1 MNFDF
6 LDAVKGLFNN
16 DLISKA
22 ASYLDESELGIKR
35 ALNAIIP
42 VSIAGIINRAQSS
55 PELVFTSAK
64 EVFNS
69 GIINKIG
76 DSFRP
81 GAGGMTPLAPSLIT
95 SVLGDKFSSV
105 ANAVSDSTGLKS
117 SSICTLFA
125 NIIPLALGLLGKN
138 AIESNQSPGN
148 LASWLSLQKHETLSL
163 IPSGLNLSS
172 VLPGFRSG
180 ANMIP
185 PIIPKKRAS
194 WLLPA
199 LITLATLFLILWL
212 FRKP

>member
-6 LDAVKGLFNN
+6 LDAVKGFFNN

-35 ALNAIIP
+35 ALNAVIP

-55 PELVFTSAK
+55 PELLFTSAK

-81 GAGGMTPLAPSLIT
+81 GGGGVPPLAPSLIT
-95 SVLGDKFSSV
+95 SVLGDKFGSV
-105 ANAVSDSTGLKS
+105 ANAVSDSTGLKN
-117 SSICTLFA
+117 SSICTLFGS
-125 NIIPLALGLLGKN
+125 IIPLALGLLGKK
-138 AIESNQSPGN
+138 AIESNQSPGS
-148 LASWLSLQKHETLSL
+148 LASWLGSQKHETLSS

-172 VLPGFRSG
+172 VLPGFRSVVNVV
-180 ANMIP
+180 AP
-185 PIIPKKRAS
+185 AIPKRRTG

>member
-6 LDAVKGLFNN
+6 LDAVKGFFNN

-35 ALNAIIP
+35 ALNAVIP

-69 GIINKIG
+69 GIINRIG

-81 GAGGMTPLAPSLIT
+81 GGGGVPPLAPSLIT
-95 SVLGDKFSSV
+95 SVLGDKFGSV
-105 ANAVSDSTGLKS
+105 ANAVSDSTGLKN

-125 NIIPLALGLLGKN
+125 NIIPLSLGLLGKN
-138 AIESNQSPGN
+138 AVESNQSAVS
-148 LASWLSLQKHETLSL
+148 LASWLGSQKHETLSA

-172 VLPGFRSG
+172 VLPGFRSIV
-180 ANMIP
+180 NMVAP
-185 PIIPKKRAS
+185 TTQKKRVG